1 MTCPGDVREEYTMS
15 TLLSPRLLR
24 PVPVAGSS
32 AVIPLKRKRSKR
44 GEGDRLR
51 EEILDAVDAILSSH
65 ASPDAVSIRAVAEKV
80 GCTPPAIYLHFFDKQ
95 EMLFDVCA
103 RQFTKL
109 NSAIDAA
116 VDAVS
121 VTDPLGRLEAGMRA
135 YIQFGLDHPE
145 HYRILFMGQ
154 SVLTADQLDE
164 LRRNGVTGLDR
175 FLERCRQ
182 CVKAGV
188 VEGDDAKMMAYG
200 LWSAAHG
207 MISLLI
213 AKPHVD
219 WPAVNKLTEHVVRSS
234 IRGIAK
240 APENL

>member
-1 MTCPGDVREEYTMS
+1 MS
-15 TLLSPRLLR
+15 TLLSPRILR
-24 PVPVAGSS
+24 PVPMSSPS

-51 EEILDAVDAILSSH
+51 DEILDAVDAILASN

-109 NSAIDAA
+109 NSTIDAA
-116 VDAVS
+116 VDLIP
-121 VTDPLGRLEAGMRA
+121 VTDPLGRLEAGLRA

-154 SVLTADQLDE
+154 AVLTPDQLDE

-188 VEGDDAKMMAYG
+188 VEGDDVKMMAYG
-200 LWSAAHG
+200 LWASAHG

-219 WPAVNKLTEHVVRSS
+219 WPAPNKLTDHMVTTA
-234 IRGIAK
+234 IRGLAK
-240 APENL
+240 AA

>member
-1 MTCPGDVREEYTMS
+1 MS
-15 TLLSPRLLR
+15 SMLSPRILR
-24 PVPVAGSS
+24 PVVAAPNS
-32 AVIPLKRKRSKR
+32 ASVIPLKRKRSKR

-51 EEILDAVDAILSSH
+51 DEILDAVDAILASNP
-65 ASPDAVSIRAVAEKV
+65 SPDAVSIRAVAEKV

-109 NSAIDAA
+109 NTAIDAA
-116 VDAVS
+116 VDAVA

-154 SVLTADQLDE
+154 SVLTNDQIEE
-164 LRRNGVTGLDR
+164 LRRSGVTGLDR

-188 VEGDDAKMMAYG
+188 VYGDDPKLMAYG
-200 LWSAAHG
+200 LWASAHG

-219 WPAVNKLTEHVVRSS
+219 WPAATKLTDHLVTSAMRGLAKSEH
-234 IRGIAK
+234 ATT
-240 APENL
+240 

>member
-1 MTCPGDVREEYTMS
+1 MS
-15 TLLSPRLLR
+15 TLLSPRILR
-24 PVPVAGSS
+24 PVPMPSPS

-51 EEILDAVDAILSSH
+51 EEILDAVDAILASN

-109 NSAIDAA
+109 NATIDAA
-116 VDAVS
+116 VDLVP
-121 VTDPLGRLEAGMRA
+121 VTDPLGRLEAGLRA

-154 SVLTADQLDE
+154 SVLTAEQLDE

-188 VEGDDAKMMAYG
+188 VEGDDVKMMAYG
-200 LWSAAHG
+200 LWASAHG

-219 WPAVNKLTEHVVRSS
+219 WPAANKLTDHMVTTA
-234 IRGIAK
+234 IRGLAK
-240 APENL
+240 AS